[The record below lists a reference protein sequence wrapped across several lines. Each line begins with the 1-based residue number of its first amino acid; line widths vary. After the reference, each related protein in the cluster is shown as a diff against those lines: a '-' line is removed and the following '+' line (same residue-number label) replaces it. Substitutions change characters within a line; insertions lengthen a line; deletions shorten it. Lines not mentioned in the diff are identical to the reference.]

1 MSHTRPLS
9 PHLGIYR
16 REWTMIYSILHRATG
31 IALSGGLIAMVAWLL
46 ALGSG
51 PENFALAQAILGHW
65 VGQFFLLGWSFSL
78 FYHLCNGIRH
88 LAWDFGLGFGLIQS
102 RRSGHASVIVAAV
115 FTLIAWL
122 VGYGVFG

>member
-51 PENFALAQAILGHW
+51 PENFVLAQAILGHW

-115 FTLIAWL
+115 LTLIAWL
-122 VGYGVFG
+122 VGYGFFG